1 MARRSKKADPL
12 EGLALGKRST
22 MLNWNDLSPAELT
35 VLETIFWSSGVSR
48 AELAQ
53 NSGFSRSKANAAV
66 AALVERGML
75 DETGPQASSG
85 GRRPETLLL
94 SSSMGVLAAIN
105 LGASSVDVALFAPDM
120 TELAY
125 HAEPIEVREGPG
137 VVLPRVREIL
147 RDLRKRCS
155 IRSDQVIGIG
165 MGVPGPVEF
174 GSGLLVAPPIM
185 PGWEGFSIREYLR
198 EEYHAPVFIDNDVN
212 AMAMGE
218 LWRLHRELPNFIV
231 VKVGTGIGCGIV
243 CNGMIYRGT
252 NGSAGDVGHIC
263 VDPNG
268 ERCHCGNQGCVEI
281 MAAGPA
287 IARMG
292 TEAAK
297 TGKSPRLAQ
306 ILASKGVITPEDVG
320 QAGSGG
326 DVASNAIIKLS
337 GKLIGQMLAS
347 AVNFFNPS
355 HVFIGGGVS
364 HIGPLFLAAI
374 RQSVYQRSLALSTR
388 HLEILYAPLGD
399 RAGVKGC
406 AAMALHET
414 MRVRGVLP

>member
-1 MARRSKKADPL
+1 MIRWD
-12 EGLALGKRST
+12 
-22 MLNWNDLSPAELT
+22 DLSPAELT
-35 VLETIFWSSGVSR
+35 ALEAVFWSSGISR
-48 AELAQ
+48 AGLAEET
-53 NSGFSRSKANAAV
+53 GFSRSKSNTAA
-66 AALVERGML
+66 AALIERGML

-94 SSSMGVLAAIN
+94 SASMGVLAAID
-105 LGASSVDVALFAPDM
+105 LGASSVDVALLTPDL
-120 TELAY
+120 TILAH
-125 HAEPIEVREGPG
+125 HAEPIEVSDGPG
-137 VVLPRVREIL
+137 IVLSRIQDIL
-147 RDLRKRCS
+147 RDLRIRCAV
-155 IRSDQVIGIG
+155 RCDQVIGIG

-198 EEYHAPVFIDNDVN
+198 DEYRAPAFIDNDVN
-212 AMAMGE
+212 VMAMGE
-218 LWRLHRELPNFIV
+218 LWRLHRKLPNFIV
-231 VKVGTGIGCGIV
+231 LKIGTGIGCGIV

-263 VDPNG
+263 VDPAG
-268 ERCHCGNQGCVEI
+268 ERCHCGNQGCVEV

-292 TEAAK
+292 AEAANA
-297 TGKSPRLAQ
+297 GKSPLLAQ
-306 ILASKGVITPEDVG
+306 ILDTNRVITPEDVG
-320 QAGSGG
+320 QASRAG

-364 HIGPLFLAAI
+364 HIGPLLLASI

-388 HLEILYAPLGD
+388 HLEILSAPLGD
-399 RAGVKGC
+399 RAGVIGC
-406 AAMALHET
+406 AAMALQET
-414 MRVRGVLP
+414 MRVRGILA

>member
-1 MARRSKKADPL
+1 
-12 EGLALGKRST
+12 
-22 MLNWNDLSPAELT
+22 MLRWDDLSSAELT
-35 VLETIFWSSGVSR
+35 VLETVFWSSGGSR
-48 AELAQ
+48 SELAQ
-53 NSGFSRSKANAAV
+53 SCGFSRSKANTAV
-66 AALVERGML
+66 AALIERGMI
-75 DETGPQASSG
+75 DETGAQASSG
-85 GRRPETLLL
+85 GRRPETLCL
-94 SSSMGVLAAIN
+94 SAGMGALAAID
-105 LGASSVDVALFAPDM
+105 LGASSLDVALFSADM
-120 TELAY
+120 RELAY
-125 HAEPIEVREGPG
+125 HAEAIEVRDGPG
-137 VVLPRVREIL
+137 IVLPRVRAIL
-147 RDLRKRCS
+147 RDLRRRCGL
-155 IRSDQVIGIG
+155 RSDQVIAIG

-185 PGWEGFSIREYLR
+185 PGWEGFSIRETLR
-198 EEYHAPVFIDNDVN
+198 EEYAAPVFIDNDVN

-218 LWRLHRELPNFIV
+218 LWRLHRQLPNFIV

-287 IARMG
+287 IARLA
-292 TEAAK
+292 TDAANA
-297 TGKSPRLAQ
+297 GQSALLAQ
-306 ILASKGVITPEDVG
+306 ILASNGVITPEDVG
-320 QAGSGG
+320 QASRGG
-326 DVASNAIIKLS
+326 DVAANAIIKLS

-347 AVNFFNPS
+347 AVNFYNPS
-355 HVFIGGGVS
+355 HVFIGGGIA

-399 RAGVKGC
+399 RAGVIGC

-414 MRVRGVLP
+414 MSSRGVPA

>member
-1 MARRSKKADPL
+1 MIRWD
-12 EGLALGKRST
+12 
-22 MLNWNDLSPAELT
+22 DLSPAELT
-35 VLETIFWSSGVSR
+35 ALEAVFWSSGISR
-48 AELAQ
+48 AGLAEET
-53 NSGFSRSKANAAV
+53 GFSRSKSNTAA
-66 AALVERGML
+66 AALIERGML

-94 SSSMGVLAAIN
+94 SASMGVLAAID
-105 LGASSVDVALFAPDM
+105 LGASSVDVALLTPDL
-120 TELAY
+120 TILAH
-125 HAEPIEVREGPG
+125 HAEPIEVSDGPG
-137 VVLPRVREIL
+137 IVLSRLQDIL
-147 RDLRKRCS
+147 RDLRIRCAV
-155 IRSDQVIGIG
+155 RCDQVIGIG

-198 EEYHAPVFIDNDVN
+198 EEYRAPAFIDNDVN
-212 AMAMGE
+212 VMAMGE
-218 LWRLHRELPNFIV
+218 LWRLHRKLPNFIV
-231 VKVGTGIGCGIV
+231 LKIGTGIGCGIV

-263 VDPNG
+263 VDPAG
-268 ERCHCGNQGCVEI
+268 ERCHCGNQGCVEV

-292 TEAAK
+292 AEAANA
-297 TGKSPRLAQ
+297 GKSPLLAQ
-306 ILASKGVITPEDVG
+306 ILDTNRVITPEDVG
-320 QAGSGG
+320 QASRAG

-364 HIGPLFLAAI
+364 HIGPLLLASI

-388 HLEILYAPLGD
+388 HLEILSAPLGD
-399 RAGVKGC
+399 RAGVIGC
-406 AAMALHET
+406 AAMALQET
-414 MRVRGVLP
+414 MRVRGILA

>member
-1 MARRSKKADPL
+1 MVRWD
-12 EGLALGKRST
+12 
-22 MLNWNDLSPAELT
+22 DLSAAELT
-35 VLETIFWSSGVSR
+35 VLETVFWSSGIAR

-53 NSGFSRSKANAAV
+53 RSGFSRSKANTAV

-85 GRRPETLLL
+85 GRCPETLRL
-94 SSSMGVLAAIN
+94 SSSMGVLAAID

-125 HAEPIEVREGPG
+125 HAEPIEVRDGPG
-137 VVLPRVREIL
+137 VVLPRVRAIL
-147 RDLRKRCS
+147 RELRTRCN
-155 IRSDQVIGIG
+155 IRSEQVIGIG

-185 PGWEGFSIREYLR
+185 PGWEGFSIREFLR
-198 EEYHAPVFIDNDVN
+198 EEYHAPAFIDNDVN
-212 AMAMGE
+212 AMAIGE
-218 LWRLHRELPNFIV
+218 LWRLHRDLPNFIV
-231 VKVGTGIGCGIV
+231 VKIGTGIGCGIV
-243 CNGMIYRGT
+243 CNGMIYRGS

-263 VDPNG
+263 VDPAG
-268 ERCHCGNQGCVEI
+268 ARCHCGNQGCVEI

-292 TEAAK
+292 TAAANA
-297 TGKSPRLAQ
+297 GESAQLAQ
-306 ILASKGVITPEDVG
+306 ILAANGVITPEDVG
-320 QAGSGG
+320 QASRGG
-326 DVASNAIIKLS
+326 DVAANAIIKLS

-355 HVFIGGGVS
+355 HVFIGGGIAQ
-364 HIGPLFLAAI
+364 IGPLFLAAI
-374 RQSVYQRSLALSTR
+374 RQSVYQRSLPLSTR

-399 RAGVKGC
+399 RAGAIGC

-414 MRVRGVLP
+414 MRVRGVLG

>member
-1 MARRSKKADPL
+1 MSWRRAARRDLGPVLDFLLRDEALSVPFTSRLRAGTRGCDVYFDADGNGAVAESFLYTSGGLLLPAL
-12 EGLALGKRST
+12 SSRDTCREGLQ
-22 MLNWNDLSPAELT
+22 D
-35 VLETIFWSSGVSR
+35 
-48 AELAQ
+48 
-53 NSGFSRSKANAAV
+53 
-66 AALVERGML
+66 
-75 DETGPQASSG
+75 
-85 GRRPETLLL
+85 
-94 SSSMGVLAAIN
+94 
-105 LGASSVDVALFAPDM
+105 
-120 TELAY
+120 
-125 HAEPIEVREGPG
+125 
-137 VVLPRVREIL
+137 IL
-147 RDLRKRCS
+147 RDLRKRCNV
-155 IRSDQVIGIG
+155 RSDQVIGIG

-198 EEYHAPVFIDNDVN
+198 EEYHAPAFIDNDVN

-297 TGKSPRLAQ
+297 TGKSPQLAQ

-399 RAGVKGC
+399 RAGVFGC

-414 MRVRGVLP
+414 MRVRGVLA

>member
-1 MARRSKKADPL
+1 
-12 EGLALGKRST
+12 
-22 MLNWNDLSPAELT
+22 MLRWDDLSSAELS
-35 VLETIFWSSGVSR
+35 VLETVFWSSGLAR
-48 AELAQ
+48 AELAEQ
-53 NSGFSRSKANAAV
+53 CAYSRSKTNSAV
-66 AALVERGML
+66 AALIERGMV
-75 DETGPQASSG
+75 DETGAQASSG
-85 GRRPETLLL
+85 GRRAETLSLAAG
-94 SSSMGVLAAIN
+94 MGALAAID
-105 LGASSVDVALFAPDM
+105 LGASSLDVALFAPDLR
-120 TELAY
+120 ELAY
-125 HAEPIEVREGPG
+125 HSEAIEVRDGPG

-147 RDLRKRCS
+147 RALRQRCGL
-155 IRSDQVIGIG
+155 RSEQIIAIG

-198 EEYHAPVFIDNDVN
+198 EEYPAPAFIDNDVN

-218 LWRLHRELPNFIV
+218 LWRLHRRLPNFIV

-243 CNGMIYRGT
+243 CNAMIYRGS

-263 VDPNG
+263 VDPAG

-287 IARMG
+287 IARLAS
-292 TEAAK
+292 EAANA
-297 TGKSPRLAQ
+297 GKSAPLAQ
-306 ILASKGVITPEDVG
+306 ILATNGVITPEDVG
-320 QAGSGG
+320 QASRGG
-326 DVASNAIIKLS
+326 DVAANAIIKLS
-337 GKLIGQMLAS
+337 GRLIGQMLAS

-355 HVFIGGGVS
+355 HVFIGGGIA

-399 RAGVKGC
+399 RAGVIGC

-414 MRVRGVLP
+414 MRVRGALP

>member
-1 MARRSKKADPL
+1 MVRHSTKAGRRHDS
-12 EGLALGKRST
+12 ALGKHDT
-22 MLNWNDLSPAELT
+22 MVSWNDLSPAELT
-35 VLETIFWSSGVSR
+35 VLETIFWSSGISR

-53 NSGFSRSKANAAV
+53 HSGFSRSKANAAV

-75 DETGPQASSG
+75 DESGPQISSG

-94 SSSMGVLAAIN
+94 SPNMGVLAAIY
-105 LGASSVDVALFAPDM
+105 LGATSLDVALFAPDM
-120 TELAY
+120 RELAY
-125 HAEPIEVREGPG
+125 WAEPIEVRNGPG
-137 VVLPRVREIL
+137 VVLPRVREVL
-147 RDLRKRCS
+147 RDLRKRCN
-155 IRSDQVIGIG
+155 IRSDEVLGIG

-198 EEYHAPVFIDNDVN
+198 EEYAAPAFIDNDVN

-218 LWRLHRELPNFIV
+218 LWRLHRGLPHFIV

-292 TEAAK
+292 TAAANA
-297 TGKSPRLAQ
+297 GQSALLAQ
-306 ILASKGVITPEDVG
+306 TMTRKGAITPEDVG
-320 QAGSGG
+320 QAAGAG
-326 DVASNAIIKLS
+326 DVAANAIIKLS
-337 GKLIGQMLAS
+337 GGLIGQMLAS

-399 RAGVKGC
+399 RAGVIGC

-414 MRVRGVLP
+414 LRLKGMRS